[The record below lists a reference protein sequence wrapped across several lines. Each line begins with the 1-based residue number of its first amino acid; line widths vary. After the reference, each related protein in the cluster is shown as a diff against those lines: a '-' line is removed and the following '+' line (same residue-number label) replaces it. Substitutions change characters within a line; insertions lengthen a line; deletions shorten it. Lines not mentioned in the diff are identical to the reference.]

1 MSGEPFTGQPPN
13 RAEASKR
20 ITHPEDGS
28 QAAWLLE
35 ERKNFPELGSKIWL
49 DKVEYTVTSVN
60 IISKVV
66 KIENEE
72 DVKFITLSDLK
83 KQTRWRRPR
92 ENEEK

>member
-35 ERKNFPELGSKIWL
+35 ERIFQHWSSLGAKLQS
-49 DKVEYTVTSVN
+49 D
-60 IISKVV
+60 
-66 KIENEE
+66 
-72 DVKFITLSDLK
+72 FITSAELMSDGKNQEAVLTSLWTVEFVFSG
-83 KQTRWRRPR
+83 QPHWSSWP
-92 ENEEK
+92 